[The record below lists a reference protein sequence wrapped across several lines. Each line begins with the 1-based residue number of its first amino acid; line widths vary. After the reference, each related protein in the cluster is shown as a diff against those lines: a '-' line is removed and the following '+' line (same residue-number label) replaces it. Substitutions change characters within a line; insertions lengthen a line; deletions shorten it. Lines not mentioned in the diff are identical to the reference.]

1 MFGFKKK
8 EQKKIGFASV
18 EQPKEVDSDLGVKVA
33 ALQNLVLEQ
42 RQMIRQLLKITTM
55 LAEHKRFELIQVE
68 LHRLSNSLDKI
79 K

>member
-8 EQKKIGFASV
+8 EQTTIL
-18 EQPKEVDSDLGVKVA
+18 ELPQVDSDLSIKVA

-42 RQMIRQLLKITTM
+42 RLMIRDLLAITTM
-55 LAEHKRFELIQVE
+55 LAEHQRYELVQKR
-68 LHRLSNSLDKI
+68 LHGLANRLDKV